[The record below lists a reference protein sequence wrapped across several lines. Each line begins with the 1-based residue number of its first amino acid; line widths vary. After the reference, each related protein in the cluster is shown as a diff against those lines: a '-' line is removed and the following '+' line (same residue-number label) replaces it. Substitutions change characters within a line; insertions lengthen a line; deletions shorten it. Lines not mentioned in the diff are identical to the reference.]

1 MRKWSVAEKGYAD
14 ARTDEE
20 LREDLAN
27 CVRILVAE
35 GLFELI
41 YGHMSCR
48 KADGRGIWILRHV
61 HEGGPH
67 PAVVTADDIIEMDD
81 EGVVHDEGVEAP
93 GERFIH
99 TAIYGQRPEVRAVVH
114 CHPRVPVAFSVA
126 DVEIRPVDHL
136 GVIFAPSVP
145 IYDFSGQIDSPER
158 AGEMAKVL
166 GDRRAV
172 LLRGHGVAVVGKNVI
187 EACIA
192 TLALDQTARIQMMAA
207 SMGIARSVPED
218 NRSADGY
225 FSMGIS
231 EAEYYAAAWRHF
243 TWKHR
248 ELLVGGN

>member
-1 MRKWSVAEKGYAD
+1 MTEKGYAE

-20 LREDLAN
+20 LRRDLAN

-61 HEGGPH
+61 HDGGPH
-67 PAVVTADDIIEMDD
+67 PAEVTADDIIEMDED
-81 EGVVHDEGVEAP
+81 GVVREAGDEAP

-99 TAIYGQRPEVRAVVH
+99 TEIYRQRPDVQAVVH
-114 CHPRVPVAFSVA
+114 CHPKVPVAFSVA

-158 AGEMAKVL
+158 AEEMAKVL

-172 LLRGHGVAVVGKNVI
+172 LLRSHGVAVVGRNVV
-187 EACIA
+187 EACVA

-207 SMGIARSVPED
+207 SIGAPRSVPED
-218 NRSADGY
+218 SRSPDGY
-225 FSMGIS
+225 FSLGIS
-231 EAEYYAAAWRHF
+231 ETEYYAAAWRHF

-248 ELLVGGN
+248 EALVGAG